1 MVLTNPQL
9 ETLLQD
15 IVRRLCDALR
25 PQRIYLLGSYA
36 YGNPTADSDV
46 DLVVVVAHSDLNWY
60 RRGAVAYR
68 ALRGIGVPVDVQVFT
83 REEFEKRAS
92 LPISF
97 EKTVCEKG
105 RLLYAA

>member
-1 MVLTNPQL
+1 MALTNSQL

-15 IVRRLCDALR
+15 IVRRLCEALH
-25 PQRIYLLGSYA
+25 PQQIYLLGSYA
-36 YGNPTADSDV
+36 HGNPTADSDV
-46 DLVVVVAHSDLNWY
+46 DLVVVVAQSDLNWY

-83 REEFEKRAS
+83 SEEFEKRAS
-92 LPISF
+92 LPTSF
-97 EKTVCEKG
+97 ERTVCEKG